1 MNILSRLPRL
11 MSLIFGCWL
20 ITSAATAQP
29 QDTREYFGDTA
40 RFSALPELT
49 DLDKALAEAKRTKK
63 PVFVNCY
70 AAWARP
76 CVAMDQYVLS
86 HTDFAQWI
94 SDRFVCLRMMMNTDA
109 GKAFA
114 EKYDVRTYAT
124 FLVLDADGNILHRIK
139 GGSMIPEF
147 KEKLT
152 ASLDPRTS
160 LAGTQAKIATGKYKR
175 QDLFHY
181 VTALRTAG
189 MDSLFNVYAREYAKD
204 LDYADFAKEGHW
216 MLVGLFR
223 SADSDFYRF
232 FVSHRDLFLKHN
244 DVRKVE
250 NKFESFHTGRLLS
263 QACGDSPYDSAAVAA
278 CRADI
283 RAFGMS
289 DTAATAIL
297 CDIADLR
304 GHKQYADL
312 FRYME
317 QKGRYLDKYYR
328 VHGMIDLSFR
338 FNDLSS
344 ADEQA
349 LIAYLTKAVER
360 EKNTRMG
367 RQLDTFL
374 VSLQTKGKGIT
385 FFEGSFAEAQA
396 KAKAE
401 GKKIFMDCY
410 TSWCGPCRMMA
421 ANIFTKQDVG
431 ECYNARFVCV
441 KYDMEQG
448 EGIQLAKR
456 FQVRAFPTMLILDA
470 DGKVLDTIVGSC
482 SGDELIRRAQE
493 ACK

>member
-1 MNILSRLPRL
+1 MKHITHLTRL
-11 MSLIFGCWL
+11 MSLVLCCWL
-20 ITSAATAQP
+20 MATAATAQP

-40 RFSALPELT
+40 RFSALPELN
-49 DLDKALAEAKRTKK
+49 DLSQAQAEARRTKK
-63 PVFVNCY
+63 PIFVNCY

-76 CVAMDQYVLS
+76 CVGMDQYVFS
-86 HTDFAQWI
+86 NTDFARWV
-94 SDRFVCLRMMMNTDA
+94 SERFVCLRMMMNTDA

-114 EKYDVRTYAT
+114 EKYNVQTYAT
-124 FLVLDADGNILHRIK
+124 FLVLDAEGNIQHRIK
-139 GGSMIPEF
+139 GGSMIPEL

-152 ASLDPRTS
+152 AGLDAKTS
-160 LAGTQAKIATGKYKR
+160 LAGTSAKIASGKYKR
-175 QDLFHY
+175 QDLYNY
-181 VTALRTAG
+181 VRALRTAG
-189 MDSLFNVYAREYAKD
+189 MDSLFNVYAREYVKD
-204 LDYADFAKEGHW
+204 MDYADFAKEGHW
-216 MLVGLFR
+216 MFVGLFR
-223 SADSDFYRF
+223 SADSDFYRY
-232 FVSHRDLFLKHN
+232 FVGHRDLFLKHN

-250 NKFESFHTGRLLS
+250 NKFESFHTGRLLG
-263 QACGDSPYDSAAVAA
+263 QACGDTPYDSAAVANI
-278 CRADI
+278 RADI
-283 RAFGMS
+283 RAFGMT

-312 FRYME
+312 FRYMD

-328 VHGMIDLSFR
+328 VHAMIDLSFR

-374 VSLQTKGKGIT
+374 VSLQTKGKGIN
-385 FFEGSFAEAQA
+385 FFQGTFAEAQA

-421 ANIFTKQDVG
+421 ANIFTKKEVG
-431 ECYNARFVCV
+431 DYYNDHFVNV

-448 EGIQLAKR
+448 EGIELAKR
-456 FQVRAFPTMLILDA
+456 FQIRAFPTMLILDA
-470 DGKVLDTIVGSC
+470 DGKVIDTIVGSC